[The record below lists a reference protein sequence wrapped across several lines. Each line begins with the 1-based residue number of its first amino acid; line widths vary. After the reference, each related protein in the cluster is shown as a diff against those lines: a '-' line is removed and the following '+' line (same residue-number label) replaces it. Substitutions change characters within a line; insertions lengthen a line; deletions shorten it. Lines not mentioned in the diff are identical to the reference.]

1 MNIEQLHQRLHP
13 KLGSCGKGREKYT
26 HRLCTDM
33 SVSLERQA
41 DDNWVVS
48 VMERGVSDVVSV
60 HESEEDACEA
70 LLRIAK
76 EG

>member
-1 MNIEQLHQRLHP
+1 
-13 KLGSCGKGREKYT
+13 
-26 HRLCTDM
+26 M